1 MVANVQR
8 CLDILKRFY
17 KAAKVDSGN
26 EELKTTAGKALKHL
40 DNLFAPNPGDF
51 PPVNSCNPQVQ
62 SINPPGGN

>member
-1 MVANVQR
+1 MSQLMVANVQR

-26 EELKTTAGKALKHL
+26 EELKNTAGEALKHL

-51 PPVNSCNPQVQ
+51 HFEGSCDPRVQ
-62 SINPPGGN
+62 SIPS